1 MVHTLGEISKLIGA
15 HLEGN
20 PHINI
25 ESPNEPKLCSE
36 EQLAMALSEKY
47 AEDINLGKA
56 RAALFSNPTDWK
68 KFNLEGALF
77 LKGTK
82 KSLYELNKIFYKL
95 PRKTTGVNNQAAI
108 SENVNIGDNSA
119 IGAFCSVGAGST
131 IGNNVV
137 IYPNVT
143 IFDDVSIGDGSIIFP
158 GVVILDKV
166 KIGKKVICHPNSVIG
181 SDGFSF
187 FSDSHQGIE
196 KVMSSRSDDVKMQFD
211 QYLKIESLG
220 SVIISDHVEIGSNC
234 TIDKGT
240 ISSTVIGL
248 GTKLDNSVHIAH
260 NVKIGEHC
268 LICGQVGIAGST
280 KVGDRVV
287 MGGQVGVADNIEI
300 GNDVVLA
307 GKTGLSVNAKPN
319 QFLMGNPAMPKS
331 ANIASYMALR
341 RLPRLIKVLK
351 KKSI

>member
-1 MVHTLGEISKLIGA
+1 MHTLGEISKLIGA

-20 PHINI
+20 PEVTI

-36 EQLAMALSEKY
+36 RQLAMALSKNYVEEIKF
-47 AEDINLGKA
+47 GKA
-56 RAALFSNPTDWK
+56 KAALFSTPNDWRR
-68 KFNLEGALF
+68 FNLDGALF

-82 KSLYELNKIFYKL
+82 KSLYELNKIFYKF
-95 PRKTTGVNNQAAI
+95 PSRDEGVSQKASI
-108 SENVNIGDNSA
+108 SKNVDIGKNTSV
-119 IGAFCSVGAGST
+119 GAFCSIGTGSI
-131 IGNNVV
+131 IGKNVI

-143 IFDDVSIGDGSIIFP
+143 IFDNVHIGDGSVIYP
-158 GVVILDKV
+158 GVVILDQT
-166 KIGKKVICHPNSVIG
+166 KIGKRVICHPNSVIG

-187 FSDSHQGIE
+187 FSDSNEGIE
-196 KVMSSRSDDVKMQFD
+196 KVMSSRSDKVKMVFD
-211 QYLKIESLG
+211 QYLKVESLG
-220 SVIISDHVEIGSNC
+220 FVEICDDVEIGSNC

-240 ISSTVIGL
+240 ISNTVIGS

-260 NVKIGEHC
+260 NVKIGINC

-307 GKTGLSVNAKPN
+307 GKTGLSINAKPN

-331 ANIASYMALR
+331 ANIASYMAFR
-341 RLPRLIKVLK
+341 RLPGLIKRLK
-351 KKSI
+351 KK

>member
-1 MVHTLGEISKLIGA
+1 MHTLGEISKLIGA

-20 PHINI
+20 SLINI

-36 EQLAMALSEKY
+36 EQLAMALSDKY
-47 AEDINLGKA
+47 SEEINLGKA
-56 RAALFSNPTDWK
+56 RAALFSKPTDWK
-68 KFNLEGALF
+68 KFDLDGALF
-77 LKGTK
+77 LNGTK
-82 KSLYELNKIFYKL
+82 KSLYELNRIFYKS
-95 PRKTTGVNNQAAI
+95 PRAQVGISEHASI
-108 SENVNIGDNSA
+108 SENIKIGHNSS
-119 IGAFCSVGAGST
+119 IGAFCSIGMGSR
-131 IGNNVV
+131 IGNNVI

-143 IFDDVSIGDGSIIFP
+143 IYEDVSIGDGSIIFP

-166 KIGKKVICHPNSVIG
+166 KIGKRVICQPNSVIG

-187 FSDSHQGIE
+187 FSDSKYGIE
-196 KVMSSRSDDVKMQFD
+196 KVMASNSDDVKMQFNR
-211 QYLKIESLG
+211 YLKVESLG
-220 SVIISDHVEIGSNC
+220 SVIVSDDVEIGSNC

-240 ISSTVIGL
+240 ISNTVIGF
-248 GTKLDNSVHIAH
+248 GTKLDNLVHIAH
-260 NVKIGEHC
+260 NVKIGKNC

-331 ANIASYMALR
+331 ASIASYMAFR
-341 RLPRLIKVLK
+341 RLPRLIKILK
-351 KKSI
+351 KK